1 MKTIVICAGGP
12 EQEIVSNDFLLSFS
26 DAFFIG
32 TDHGTMYLLNR
43 GIVPDMAVGDFDS
56 ITNEEW
62 QEISERVPHIE
73 RYSPE
78 KNETDTELAIIKALS
93 LEPTTI
99 YLTGVTGGRL
109 DHYEANLHT
118 VYRLQLAYPQ
128 LHIKIVNRSNELQF
142 LLPGEHTMV
151 QDDHYKYMSFFAFKG
166 PVENMTLRGV
176 LYETTNEVIEV
187 GTSRFTSNEIS
198 DGIASISFTAG
209 ICLMIRSKDD

>member
-56 ITNEEW
+56 ITDEEW

-99 YLTGVTGGRL
+99 YITGVTGGRL

-151 QDDHYKYMSFFAFKG
+151 QDDDYKYMSFFAFKG

>member
-1 MKTIVICAGGP
+1 MTTVVICAGGP
-12 EQEIVSNDFLLSFS
+12 EQEIVSNDFLHSFS
-26 DAFFIG
+26 DAIFIG
-32 TDHGTMYLLNR
+32 TDHGTIYLLNR
-43 GIVPDMAVGDFDS
+43 GIVPDIAVGDFDS
-56 ITNEEW
+56 ITKEEW
-62 QEISERVPHIE
+62 QEISERVSYIE
-73 RYSPE
+73 RYPPE

-93 LEPTTI
+93 LEPTTVYI
-99 YLTGVTGGRL
+99 TGVTGGRL

-118 VYRLQLAYPQ
+118 VYQLQLAHPQ
-128 LHIKIVNRSNELQF
+128 LHIKIVNRSNELRF

-209 ICLMIRSKDD
+209 ICLMIRSIDD